1 MVSESRSS
9 PMGEPKNF
17 SIFLTQLRSIKILDT
32 QVFDEINVPQ
42 RYSVSEA
49 VKSLSDLNLASLIL
63 QQVYEQ
69 N

>member
-1 MVSESRSS
+1 
-9 PMGEPKNF
+9 MGEPKNF